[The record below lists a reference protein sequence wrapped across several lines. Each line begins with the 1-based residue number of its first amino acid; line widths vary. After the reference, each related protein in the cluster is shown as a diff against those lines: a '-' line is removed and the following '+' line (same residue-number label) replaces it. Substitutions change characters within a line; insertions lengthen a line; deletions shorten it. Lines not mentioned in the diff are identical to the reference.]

1 MSPQNVAEQF
11 VTAINAHDVERLASL
26 MTSDHRLI
34 DSLGAAVE
42 GRDSMRDGWKFY
54 FAMVPD
60 YRLEIN
66 RCFSAETA
74 KDETMLVGVAS
85 GSYWSDGLKR
95 PNSEWSTP
103 VALRAVVR
111 DGQIAEWQVYADNEP
126 IRQQMRAASA

>member
-1 MSPQNVAEQF
+1 MSPQKVAEQF

-26 MTSDHRLI
+26 MTSDHRFI

-60 YRLEIN
+60 YHLEIN
-66 RCFSAETA
+66 RCFSAEAA

-85 GSYWSDGLKR
+85 GSYWSDGVKR
-95 PNSEWSTP
+95 PNSGWSTP

-126 IRQQMRAASA
+126 IRQQVRAA

>member
-1 MSPQNVAEQF
+1 MTPQKVAEQF

-26 MTSDHRLI
+26 MTSDHRFT
-34 DSLGAAVE
+34 DSLGAVVE

-60 YRLEIN
+60 YHVEID
-66 RCFSAETA
+66 RGFSAEAA

-85 GSYWSDGLKR
+85 GSYWSDGVKR

-103 VALRAVVR
+103 VALCAVVR
-111 DGQIAEWQVYADNEP
+111 ESQIAEWQVYADNEP